1 MPEER
6 DQSRDGRE
14 NAARQPSPSRTPVAD
29 AEAAA
34 AAAQARAET
43 ARARAAELRREA
55 EKLSAASAPVAVA
68 TGSPGTTGVDV
79 DNGPPAATA
88 DVAAAARRCG
98 RPLVLLCALLGAS
111 AYITQQH
118 RATEQDRQHAA
129 EYAAAARQGV
139 VNLMAINF
147 NTAEA
152 DVQRV
157 LDNSTGTFKTQFQ
170 DTSKDLIKALKDAK
184 VVTEVNV
191 NSTAVESMKPDG
203 AVVLVAATSQRGNA
217 DAANRDPR
225 TWRAVVTIA
234 RESGQLKVSQLD
246 FV

>member
-6 DQSRDGRE
+6 DQSPE
-14 NAARQPSPSRTPVAD
+14 ELESAAAGTVAD

-34 AAAQARAET
+34 AAAQARADA

-55 EKLSAASAPVAVA
+55 EKLSAAAAPVAVQPDVPA
-68 TGSPGTTGVDV
+68 QPAGAAQPTVTTT
-79 DNGPPAATA
+79 PARRLRRPKSVWPIA
-88 DVAAAARRCG
+88 VAAG
-98 RPLVLLCALLGAS
+98 LVLLCALLGFS
-111 AYITQQH
+111 AFIIHKH
-118 RATEQDRQHAA
+118 RATEQDQQHAA

-147 NTAEA
+147 NTAEG

-191 NSTAVESMKPDG
+191 NSTAVESMKQDG

-217 DAANRDPR
+217 DSANRDPR

-234 RESGQLKVSQLD
+234 RENGQLKVSQLD
-246 FV
+246 FL

>member
-6 DQSRDGRE
+6 EDS
-14 NAARQPSPSRTPVAD
+14 TPDTVAD

-34 AAAQARAET
+34 AAAQARADA

-55 EKLSAASAPVAVA
+55 EKLSAPPTPVAAQPVVA
-68 TGSPGTTGVDV
+68 PQTTSTTTRARRLPRPTSLRPLV
-79 DNGPPAATA
+79 
-88 DVAAAARRCG
+88 VAAA
-98 RPLVLLCALLGAS
+98 LLLLLLCAALGAS
-111 AYITQQH
+111 AYITKEH
-118 RATEQDRQHAA
+118 RTTEQDRQHAA

-157 LDNSTGTFKTQFQ
+157 LDNSTGPFKTQFQ

-184 VVTEVNV
+184 IVTEVNV

-217 DAANRDPR
+217 DSANRDPR

-246 FV
+246 FL

>member
-1 MPEER
+1 M
-6 DQSRDGRE
+6 
-14 NAARQPSPSRTPVAD
+14 
-29 AEAAA
+29 AAA
-34 AAAQARAET
+34 
-43 ARARAAELRREA
+43 
-55 EKLSAASAPVAVA
+55 
-68 TGSPGTTGVDV
+68 
-79 DNGPPAATA
+79 
-88 DVAAAARRCG
+88 
-98 RPLVLLCALLGAS
+98 LVLLCALLGAS

-118 RATEQDRQHAA
+118 RATERDRQHAA

-217 DAANRDPR
+217 DSANRDPR

-234 RESGQLKVSQLD
+234 RENGQLKVSQLD
-246 FV
+246 FL